1 MENPRCYL
9 SREHTEEFHCLHK
22 GKHVMNRLDNTATL
36 NCQQQKLIENK
47 KPNKRTGYMNMVPN
61 SWEVDFP
68 LDHGDEKILK
78 EIYQKAPT
86 FNPSQEGWAKICKMS
101 KKTFGRKTKHLET
114 IGHLEIER
122 GKKGWKGTNKYK
134 IPKRYLEEALWGKP
148 TAGMG
153 VPMSLSL
160 GTPGPLLIT
169 TNLEKPTIIHDGEAV
184 IELPEKI
191 GVNPDIKKK
200 NSSHFSREKRKSRA
214 KAKINYKG
222 LLKTE
227 VGHSMDMS
235 EIVWGGAGSYDWIKA
250 NRAMLSM
257 ITKHGM
263 AARQWIDDFVGSG
276 KITWRDIKSRS
287 IDQFIYDMDCELNK
301 LAKM

>member
-1 MENPRCYL
+1 
-9 SREHTEEFHCLHK
+9 
-22 GKHVMNRLDNTATL
+22 MNRLDNTAREV
-36 NCQQQKLIENK
+36 CQQPKSIENK
-47 KPNKRTGYMNMVPN
+47 KRVGFDSIDRNFWSDSRLTN
-61 SWEVDFP
+61 S
-68 LDHGDEKILK
+68 
-78 EIYQKAPT
+78 
-86 FNPSQEGWAKICKMS
+86 AKIV
-101 KKTFGRKTKHLET
+101 
-114 IGHLEIER
+114 IGEINSYASNYR
-122 GKKGWKGTNKYK
+122 
-134 IPKRYLEEALWGKP
+134 P
-148 TAGMG
+148 
-153 VPMSLSL
+153 SLSTISNKL
-160 GTPGPLLIT
+160 GMSVNTVRAGVAQGEKYGYVRALRRIGRVTLYSMITPLYVHEERSTLSISDT
-169 TNLEKPTIIHDGEAV
+169 VTLSISDTHRISNKDKHIHINDVEAV
-184 IELPEKI
+184 IELPEDT

-200 NSSHFSREKRKSRA
+200 NSSHISRKKRKSRA